1 MQRYT
6 LELPLIQSEQHVSP
20 SYIFSI
26 LLTNRCADMT
36 VTVSMRYAGV
46 VKFSADAFQI
56 TFVRPY
62 WVRIDAACYTDR
74 VAWSVGLSVTDVNPT
89 KTAEPIEM
97 PFGLWTRVG
106 LLFSTLLFVISHL
119 S

>member
-6 LELPLIQSEQHVSP
+6 LELPLIQSEQHASP

-26 LLTNRCADMT
+26 LLTNRCDDMT
-36 VTVSMRYAGV
+36 VTVSMRYTGV
-46 VKFSADAFQI
+46 VKFNADAFEI
-56 TFVRPY
+56 TFVRSY
-62 WVRIDAACYTDR
+62 WVRIDCTDR
-74 VAWSVGLSVTDVNPT
+74 VAWSVGLSITDVNPA
-89 KTAEPIEM
+89 KMAEPIEM

-106 LLFSTLLFVISHL
+106 LLFSTLLFVISPL